1 MFVSVWIARKEDEE
15 YVLSQ
20 AELFNDVHRRKI
32 EKREKLNYTHAT
44 TIIGNLSVNSQAL
57 LSQVYQRE
65 EGHV

>member
-1 MFVSVWIARKEDEE
+1 MFISVWIARKDDEK

-20 AELFNDVHRRKI
+20 AELFNDVHRREI

-44 TIIGNLSVNSQAL
+44 TIIGNPSVNSQAV